1 MGVSDKIE
9 VARLLSEG
17 RIAISIKSNK
27 VSAKKVQHVH
37 CCCFAYFLFLS
48 SLWLG

>member
-17 RIAISIKSNK
+17 LIAISIKSDK
-27 VSAKKVQHVH
+27 VSIVQ
-37 CCCFAYFLFLS
+37 
-48 SLWLG
+48 

>member
-17 RIAISIKSNK
+17 RIAISIKSDK
-27 VSAKKVQHVH
+27 VSIVQ
-37 CCCFAYFLFLS
+37 
-48 SLWLG
+48 